1 MGLRWLFRLGNGL
14 LVCNSERPFQ
24 GDVAGYYR
32 EDDLQIP
39 IILRAEAQQRQDI
52 ASAQNLQIWSPIA
65 ERMIPLRQVVSS
77 FETSFEDE
85 IVNRRNRKR
94 TMTIYADPAEGLATA
109 LFGRVRPQ
117 VEALSLPAGYELEWG
132 GEYED
137 SGKAQAALAISIP
150 VFVLTMILVTI
161 VLFNS
166 LRQPLVI
173 WLCVPLALIGVTI
186 GLLST
191 GQPFGFMALLGFL
204 SLMGMLIK
212 NAIVLIDQINIE
224 EAEGKELLDAI
235 TDAGASRLRPVAMA
249 ALTTALGMIPL
260 LMDAFFASMAITIIG
275 GLMFATVLTMV
286 VVPVFYAIFYKA

>member
-1 MGLRWLFRLGNGL
+1 
-14 LVCNSERPFQ
+14 
-24 GDVAGYYR
+24 
-32 EDDLQIP
+32 
-39 IILRAEAQQRQDI
+39 
-52 ASAQNLQIWSPIA
+52 
-65 ERMIPLRQVVSS
+65 MIPLRQVVSE
-77 FETSFEDE
+77 FDTAFEDE

-94 TMTIYADPAEGLATA
+94 TITVFADPEKGLATE
-109 LFGRVRPQ
+109 LFARVRPQ
-117 VEALSLPAGYELEWG
+117 VEALELPPGYSLEWG

-137 SGKAQAALAISIP
+137 SGNAQEALASTIP
-150 VFVLTMILVTI
+150 VFVLAMILVTI

-166 LRQPLVI
+166 LRQPLII
-173 WLCVPLALIGVTI
+173 WLCVPLALIGVTV

-224 EAEGKELLDAI
+224 AESGKELVTAI
-235 TDAGASRLRPVAMA
+235 VDAGVSRLRPVAMA

-286 VVPVFYAIFYKA
+286 IVPVFYAMFYRA